1 MKKGLYIWAVVI
13 ALFLFIYA
21 TKAIL
26 LPFLVGLAV
35 AYLLDPV
42 TDKFELIKLPWGKNK
57 YLPRWIATVM
67 ALVLFFFGA
76 GGVLAAIFP
85 LIKTQVYAFIQNLPD
100 YIAAARP
107 VLEDLFSQVAEALNI
122 DFGITGES
130 VLENAARAA
139 LAKAG
144 TILAGF
150 WSGGMALFNFLTL
163 LLITPV
169 TAFFLLRDW
178 DLLMAKVVALL
189 PNDKAPA
196 IKKVARDIDTALGG
210 FVRGQTLSALVM
222 AVLYGLG
229 WSLVGLEFAL
239 VLGLIGGLMAY
250 IPFVGALF
258 TLLLAMLIGLG
269 QFGLADPV
277 QLLKIAAVY
286 GIVQAIEAMVLTPR
300 LIGSHVRL
308 HPVWVL
314 FAIFAGGELMGF
326 VGVLIAIPV
335 AAVAGV
341 LTRHTVERYL
351 ASSLHKGKLQKK
363 KAG

>member
-1 MKKGLYIWAVVI
+1 MKKGWYIWAGVI

-26 LPFLVGLAV
+26 LPFVVGLAV

-42 TDKFELIKLPWGKNK
+42 TDKFEAIKLPWGKNK
-57 YLPRWIATVM
+57 HLPRWIATVLT
-67 ALVLFFFGA
+67 LVLFFFGA
-76 GGVLAAIFP
+76 GGVLTAIFP
-85 LIKTQVYAFIQNLPD
+85 LVKTQVYDFIQNLPD

-107 VLEDLFSQVAEALNI
+107 VLEDLFSQVTEVLNI
-122 DFGITGES
+122 DSGITGES
-130 VLENAARAA
+130 FLESAARTA
-139 LAKAG
+139 LAKTG

-150 WSGGMALFNFLTL
+150 WSGGMALFNLLTL

-189 PNDKAPA
+189 PKNKAPA
-196 IKKVARDIDTALGG
+196 IKKIGRDIDAALGG

-222 AVLYGLG
+222 AILYGLG
-229 WSLVGLEFAL
+229 WSMVGLEFAL

-269 QFGLADPV
+269 QFGLDVIP
-277 QLLKIAAVY
+277 LLKIAAVY
-286 GIVQAIEAMVLTPR
+286 GIVQGIEAAVLTPR

-351 ASSLHKGKLQKK
+351 ASPLHRGKPQKK

>member
-1 MKKGLYIWAVVI
+1 MKKGLYIWAGVI
-13 ALFLFIYA
+13 ALLLFVYA

-57 YLPRWIATVM
+57 NLPRWIATVM
-67 ALVLFFFGA
+67 TLVLFFFGA

-85 LIKTQVYAFIQNLPD
+85 LVKTQVFLFIQNLPD

-107 VLEDLFSQVAEALNI
+107 VLEDMFSQVTRALNI
-122 DFGITGES
+122 DSGITGES
-130 VLENAARAA
+130 FLESAARTA
-139 LAKAG
+139 LDKTG
-144 TILAGF
+144 VILAGF
-150 WSGGMALFNFLTL
+150 WSGGMALFNLLML

-178 DLLMAKVVALL
+178 DILMAKVVALL
-189 PNDKAPA
+189 PRDKAPA
-196 IKKVARDIDTALGG
+196 IRKIGRDIDTALGG

-258 TLLLAMLIGLG
+258 TFLLAMLIGLG
-269 QFGLADPV
+269 QFGLDVIP
-277 QLLKIAAVY
+277 LLKIAAVY
-286 GIVQAIEAMVLTPR
+286 AVVQGVEAAVLTPR

-326 VGVLIAIPV
+326 VGVLIAIPA

-341 LTRHTVERYL
+341 LIRHTVERYL
-351 ASSLHKGKLQKK
+351 ASPLHEGTNKKK